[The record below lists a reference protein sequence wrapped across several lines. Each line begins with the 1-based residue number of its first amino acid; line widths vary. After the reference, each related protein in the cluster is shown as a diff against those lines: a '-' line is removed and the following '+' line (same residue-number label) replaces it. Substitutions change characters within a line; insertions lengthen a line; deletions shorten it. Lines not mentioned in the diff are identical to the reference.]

1 MIILLTV
8 TAMFDEINYGCRCHR
23 TTSYTTTVHC
33 FEVSSLF
40 TVNGWKLQQALMAV
54 DRMEFLK
61 STLSMPLL
69 VAPSSSLILSTLP
82 INTDQQHDKRRGQPT
97 QTDILSMR
105 SQSQKFRQ
113 LVNAK
118 VRHDPTMAG
127 KFIRLAFHDAAT
139 LEVPPRFLSLG
150 SNNKNNINKSTART
164 TGGPNG
170 SIQYELNDRYENRG
184 LKAPLEEV
192 KGMRSSMLL
201 QNTNTNNYE
210 PTSISTPDDFVLS
223 LADCIALAGAEAVEA
238 VGGPKIP
245 IRLGRSDVND
255 DVGGDPRYRRY
266 PPVPRSIQPTERSYV
281 TTTLPSPGLDS
292 DGLRTYF
299 STIHH
304 LTDDEWVALCGS
316 HGLGRHVSLLNMTK
330 QCLRQD
336 YQTISPESLECL
348 EAAPVSLPFV
358 TSSVDRFDKTPL
370 YFESLLRWNK
380 RQVSL
385 GEVAFIPTDVALVV
399 DKGLRRYVEVF
410 AKTQI
415 DYAKTLSNKDESLST
430 TTTTTTT
437 RSPIND
443 SLYYKAFTRGYQ
455 KLVDST
461 ATTSAL
467 Y

>member
-1 MIILLTV
+1 MVVQIVLLT
-8 TAMFDEINYGCRCHR
+8 AMLRDTNYYCSHR

-40 TVNGWKLQQALMAV
+40 TGWTLQHTPMAIN
-54 DRMEFLK
+54 RMEFMK
-61 STLSMPLL
+61 SALSMPLSLL
-69 VAPSSSLILSTLP
+69 VAPSSSLILSTPP
-82 INTDQQHDKRRGQPT
+82 INNEQHNQRRKAK
-97 QTDILSMR
+97 TDISSMR
-105 SQSQKFRQ
+105 YQSQKFRQ
-113 LVNAK
+113 LINEK
-118 VRHDPTMAG
+118 VRQDPTLAG

-139 LEVPPRFLSLG
+139 LERPPTFISLD
-150 SNNKNNINKSTART
+150 NKKKNTERI

-170 SIQYELNDRYENRG
+170 SIQYELNDRYENRA
-184 LKAPLEEV
+184 LAAPLEDV
-192 KGMRSSMLL
+192 KEMRSLL
-201 QNTNTNNYE
+201 LIQNTNTHNNS
-210 PTSISTPDDFVLS
+210 PADFVLS

-245 IRLGRSDVND
+245 IRLGRSDVTD

-304 LTDDEWVALCGS
+304 LTDEEWVALCGS

-348 EAAPVSLPFV
+348 ETAPVSLPFV

-461 ATTSAL
+461 ATTSSL